1 MSIMSVPK
9 SENGDWHLILR
20 VKTKDAELASED
32 LKKKGFNV
40 TDVT

>member
-9 SENGDWHLILR
+9 SENGDWYLILR
-20 VKTKDAELASED
+20 VKAKDAGVAAED
-32 LKKKGFNV
+32 LKSNGFNV